1 MQAKQG
7 DTVQVHY
14 TGTLT
19 DGTVFD
25 SSTGGDPLEF
35 QVGAGQV
42 IAGFDEAV
50 VGMAV
55 GESRQTTI
63 PAERAYGVYR
73 DDLVFAVEPSQLPD
87 GFAPEVGE
95 QYQMTQPDGQA
106 MVVSVREVTADGVTL
121 DANHPLAGLDLTFD
135 IQLVEIRG

>member
-25 SSTGGDPLEF
+25 SSAGGDPLEF

-50 VGMAV
+50 IGLAV

-135 IQLVEIRG
+135 IQLVEIR